1 MPWRIRMVNQRS
13 VKGIHKMSAEYLPPF
28 LWFCRCCGEPVTFCE
43 EPDESDYDDWWA
55 HMTDMTPMCEPG

>member
-1 MPWRIRMVNQRS
+1 
-13 VKGIHKMSAEYLPPF
+13 MSAEYLPPF